1 MATVRRRLVAYGQV
15 QGVFF
20 RDGSQREAHQRG
32 LTGWVRNRD
41 DGTVEIEVQGED
53 DRVDDFLRWAEQGP
67 EEAEVACVDVDEEA
81 VVDGEARFEV
91 R

>member
-1 MATVRRRLVAYGQV
+1 MEQVRRRIVVHGQV

-20 RDGSQREAHQRG
+20 RDGSQREAQRRG

-41 DGTVEIEVQGED
+41 DGAVEAAVQGEPAA
-53 DRVDDFLRWAEQGP
+53 VDGFVRWAEEGP
-67 EEAEVACVDVDEEA
+67 PAAEVTSVEVSDEA
-81 VVDGEARFEV
+81 VADESVFEV

>member
-1 MATVRRRLVAYGQV
+1 MTQVRRRVVVHGHV

-20 RDGSQREAHQRG
+20 RDGSQRQAEQRG

-41 DGTVEIEVQGED
+41 DGTVEAAVQGGAAA
-53 DRVDDFLRWAEQGP
+53 VDAFVCWSEEGP
-67 EEAEVACVDVDEEA
+67 PAAEVSSVEVGDEDVVE
-81 VVDGEARFEV
+81 GESGFEV

>member
-1 MATVRRRLVAYGQV
+1 MAQVRRRIVVTGHV

-20 RDGSQREAHQRG
+20 RDGAQQQAQRGG

-41 DGTVEIEVQGED
+41 DGAVEVTVQGD
-53 DRVDDFLRWAEQGP
+53 ADAVDAFLRWARKGP
-67 EEAEVACVDVDEEA
+67 EAAGVSSVDVADEQ
-81 VVDGEARFEV
+81 VVDGESGFEV

>member
-1 MATVRRRLVAYGQV
+1 MAKVRRRIVVHGEV

-20 RDGSQREAHQRG
+20 RDGSSQQASQRG

-41 DGTVEIEVQGED
+41 DGSVETEVQGEQGA
-53 DRVDDFLRWAEQGP
+53 VEAFLAWAGQGP
-67 EEAEVACVDVDEEA
+67 DAATVDSVDVDDRALAE
-81 VVDGEARFEV
+81 GETGFEV

>member
-1 MATVRRRLVAYGQV
+1 MAQVRRRVVVHGRV

-20 RDGSQREAHQRG
+20 RDGSQREAQRRG

-41 DGTVEIEVQGED
+41 DGTVEAVVQGD
-53 DRVDDFLRWAEQGP
+53 ADAVDAFVRWAQEGP
-67 EEAEVACVDVDEEA
+67 SAAEVSSVEVSDES
-81 VVDGEARFEV
+81 VVEDESGFEV